1 MSRDLVI
8 RIRAESGNAAAEVRR
23 VAGELSR
30 LEQNTARAAA
40 AAQSATASLSR
51 MGHAASAILAT
62 NVSVSGLVRAADAWN
77 SLNAQLKIATGSA
90 QEGAAAYKEVVR
102 IATGAGQSL
111 EQVGSVYRRFAEN
124 AGELNIS
131 QQKVAEL
138 SDTVAKAMALSGG
151 SAASAEAALTQFGQ
165 ALASGVFRGEEFNS
179 VSEQGARLARALA
192 DGLGVSIGQLRAM
205 AQEGKLTGDVL
216 VTALSNA
223 RESVDKDF
231 SQLPLTVGN
240 AMQNLRTAWVDSV
253 GSIEGSTGAF
263 KGLAAGID
271 TVAKNMDVLIAA
283 GVSLSAVIAGRV
295 VAALTASAQAKIAN
309 EMASIRAAQADV
321 RATVAAQAFAA
332 AKLAEAQAAVAAATG
347 MQRLAVV
354 QAQLVPAQAALTAAT
369 LAHTAALNG
378 TSVAATMAG
387 RAMGLL
393 GGPIGIAVTALTLGG
408 AAWLAWGRDGEQ
420 SMQQVAQAAEEKIG
434 AVIEKIQRLNLS
446 IGTATRQQVES
457 SIQDGYNRLTEHAQE
472 MAKVEAALANARRTA
487 AVTWD
492 GDTARIQQKDREKI
506 IALETQYQRML
517 TAEKSLQA
525 ELADL
530 RDDAAK
536 AGEDAIARFVDANA
550 VGAAKIKAQQAAL
563 RAEYEEN
570 MKAAGGYN
578 PANPVHAMALET
590 LKAKL
595 ADLEKS
601 GRSAAKAAKEAA
613 REVERQRGVM
623 RAWVE
628 STVDAAVREAGSL
641 LETTARLQTQL
652 DTLGMGR
659 DALARYNAEKLQGAA
674 ASKLAAAAENEL
686 AATMLAMQG
695 KLPDVARTYRQ
706 TALAQ
711 RNAAEELQKQARL
724 TLDISAGEAVREQQ
738 RASEEAARAAAAEW
752 HRTADSINQSIT
764 DALLRG
770 FEDGAGFAENFRD
783 TVQNMFKTLV
793 LRPVDQALVQ
803 PLAGGLASS
812 ISGMGGQ
819 GAAGGVGGTF
829 SLLSGANSI
838 YGALSGGLVS
848 GVAGAIGTLGNT
860 LGSAALGTFASGM
873 KGAGLAAGM
882 AGPTT
887 AGAGGLAGA
896 GAGFAT
902 ALPWLAGGLALA
914 SVLGVF
920 DKKPSNKAAWG
931 AVDLASGS
939 LSNIGAM
946 TGDKAPDQT
955 TLSARDAFLESAA
968 IVGKALG
975 AAGRVGVDIG
985 GRDGVQ
991 LDIGTG
997 AIQAFSTVNEAL
1009 RAMYADMLA
1018 DTAGT
1023 STQFRDVIASMI
1035 EGAPDQIAG
1044 FVTVLN
1050 DNFSVLA
1057 TGAARFGAAQQNLL
1071 NAFAGLGTAMPSS
1084 VDEFKALVAGLDL
1097 TTQSARDTYTGL
1109 ASLAPAFLELQ
1120 TELDG
1125 LYLSLMSPSEQVGKA
1140 LGDLAAQYAE
1150 IGIVAPSSLSS
1161 LRSLID
1167 AQDASAD
1174 ASRVLRAQLLATVP
1188 AMGEVQAALL
1198 SMAGI
1203 SGDDIATTLR
1213 DAMLGRISG
1222 DDAGGQLA
1230 QSVLDGIHN
1239 AIAGNFAQSIT
1250 DIMVGQVIT
1259 PVIQAAVTGSSVS
1272 AAVSQ
1277 AAIENM
1283 VGAANAAATA
1293 LNAILSNE
1301 DFKAAMQGISTAI
1314 SGTVS
1319 VSTLKNTVYK
1329 PAVTASP
1336 VVRDVE
1342 KTLVD
1347 AWADVLRKI
1356 VGTTQDAW
1364 REVEQIGWTTY
1375 ERKLDEISRGAV
1387 QYQQELLD
1395 AGYHSKSGQFGEVAA
1410 WRAAQVALFNANSVA
1425 QAHEVLAGLNG
1436 EIAAL
1441 SMSNIDREMRRINQQ
1456 AVDYAKGLADI
1467 GQLTAANTVAV
1478 TAWADAM
1485 RASARAAL
1493 LATSVTDA
1501 QSALRGAY
1509 NTEAGEL
1516 EGAISKLEQFSGT
1529 VRDLR
1534 ESLIRSER
1542 SPLSLMTRQDE
1553 IARQF
1558 WGVAAA
1564 ANRGD
1569 ADAMG
1574 RLGGLT
1580 TEYLDMA
1587 RSTAAS
1593 AEDYHRQF
1601 ATVRNAL
1608 KGVQGGTDTALDV
1621 SRSQL
1626 VALTAQVST
1635 LIEINAGVISVRD
1648 AIAALEVATLAAKAG
1663 ENSAA
1668 GMLGRDHVSAMYALY
1683 LGRTADAGGLDY
1695 WSTVMGSGKSA
1706 DAVSRMFLELAD
1718 AAGESLTNAARAVLG
1733 NLRDL
1738 NIPGFASGGVHRGG
1752 WRVVGERGPE
1762 LELTGPARI
1771 WNAEQTTR
1779 MLGGNDA
1786 ELIAE
1791 VKALRTEVAQ
1801 LRAASEATARHT
1813 HGTRRQLERWDGDGM
1828 PPARE
1833 ELV

>member
-23 VAGELSR
+23 VTGELSR

-102 IATGAGQSL
+102 IASGAGQSL

-179 VSEQGARLARALA
+179 VAEQGSRLLRALA
-192 DGLGVSIGQLRAM
+192 DGLEVDIGRLREM
-205 AQEGKLTGDVL
+205 AKEGKLTGDVL

-271 TVAKNMDVLIAA
+271 TVAKHMDVLIAA
-283 GVSLSAVIAGRV
+283 GVSLSAVITGRV
-295 VAALTASAQAKIAN
+295 VGSLTASAQLKLAN

-321 RATVAAQAFAA
+321 RAAAAAKAFAA

-354 QAQLVPAQAALTAAT
+354 QNQLVPAQAALTATT

-517 TAEKSLQA
+517 TAEKSLQV

-628 STVDAAVREAGSL
+628 STVDAAVREANSL

-686 AATMLAMQG
+686 AATLLAMQG

-793 LRPVDQALVQ
+793 LRPVVQAMVQ

-812 ISGMGGQ
+812 FSGGGQ
-819 GAAGGVGGTF
+819 GAGGSVGGTF

-1057 TGAARFGAAQQNLL
+1057 TGAARFGAAQQNML
-1071 NAFAGLGTAMPSS
+1071 NAFAGLGTAMPAS
-1084 VDEFKALVAGLDL
+1084 VDEFKTLVAGLDL

-1125 LYLSLMSPSEQVGKA
+1125 LYLSLMSPREQVGKA

-1198 SMAGI
+1198 SIAGI

-1277 AAIENM
+1277 DAIDNMIAAARAAAGALDAILSDASFQAAMQSISVGIADTVKSSAPTKSNSIYQPASSIKTADSLSSVSVAAGAAKDAWDDAYSSLDRAAKLQRDLAAEQLESARAVFEISHAAARDLRGLNDVSVQLSAVAANLAIDDMLAVLRSSGYLPDADALGGAVESARAGLDRASYGSAFEQQRAALVLAGKLSEIADLAAPQKSAAEKQIEYLDGLLTTAKEQLDAM
-1283 VGAANAAATA
+1283 KGAAAATMTVADAIASWTSLTGKVLPPFAAGGYTGPGGKFEPAGVVHKGEIVWSQDDIARAGGVAVVESLRAATLPGYAHGGFVAPVAAPWLGAANNSGVSSD
-1293 LNAILSNE
+1293 LE
-1301 DFKAAMQGISTAI
+1301 D
-1314 SGTVS
+1314 
-1319 VSTLKNTVYK
+1319 LK
-1329 PAVTASP
+1329 
-1336 VVRDVE
+1336 R
-1342 KTLVD
+1342 
-1347 AWADVLRKI
+1347 
-1356 VGTTQDAW
+1356 
-1364 REVEQIGWTTY
+1364 
-1375 ERKLDEISRGAV
+1375 
-1387 QYQQELLD
+1387 
-1395 AGYHSKSGQFGEVAA
+1395 
-1410 WRAAQVALFNANSVA
+1410 
-1425 QAHEVLAGLNG
+1425 

-1441 SMSNIDREMRRINQQ
+1441 
-1456 AVDYAKGLADI
+1456 
-1467 GQLTAANTVAV
+1467 
-1478 TAWADAM
+1478 
-1485 RASARAAL
+1485 RAAVESI
-1493 LATSVTDA
+1493 AHTSHQT
-1501 QSALRGAY
+1501 
-1509 NTEAGEL
+1509 
-1516 EGAISKLEQFSGT
+1516 
-1529 VRDLR
+1529 
-1534 ESLIRSER
+1534 
-1542 SPLSLMTRQDE
+1542 
-1553 IARQF
+1553 ARILD
-1558 WGVAAA
+1558 
-1564 ANRGD
+1564 R
-1569 ADAMG
+1569 
-1574 RLGGLT
+1574 T
-1580 TEYLDMA
+1580 T
-1587 RSTAAS
+1587 
-1593 AEDYHRQF
+1593 
-1601 ATVRNAL
+1601 
-1608 KGVQGGTDTALDV
+1608 
-1621 SRSQL
+1621 
-1626 VALTAQVST
+1626 
-1635 LIEINAGVISVRD
+1635 
-1648 AIAALEVATLAAKAG
+1648 
-1663 ENSAA
+1663 
-1668 GMLGRDHVSAMYALY
+1668 
-1683 LGRTADAGGLDY
+1683 
-1695 WSTVMGSGKSA
+1695 
-1706 DAVSRMFLELAD
+1706 
-1718 AAGESLTNAARAVLG
+1718 
-1733 NLRDL
+1733 
-1738 NIPGFASGGVHRGG
+1738 RGG
-1752 WRVVGERGPE
+1752 EAM
-1762 LELTGPARI
+1762 LTEPL
-1771 WNAEQTTR
+1771 Q
-1779 MLGGNDA
+1779 
-1786 ELIAE
+1786 
-1791 VKALRTEVAQ
+1791 
-1801 LRAASEATARHT
+1801 
-1813 HGTRRQLERWDGDGM
+1813 
-1828 PPARE
+1828 
-1833 ELV
+1833 